1 MTKLAIFCLS
11 LSTSASY
18 NGQIVC
24 IAMDNKHNTGKWIA
38 ILATCLCLGGCS
50 KGGNNYNGNQDTGF
64 IQVPG
69 YGEDN
74 WVTDSD
80 IQDSDLDLLLDLG
93 VKMEFMQWQ
102 FVKMLSNNFEGDR
115 LFCGS
120 GDRSDPDPTVH
131 CFTHLMADA
140 DAYQGALE
148 RLGMSNL
155 MTPTTKGNMVG
166 NLKSIFTAGMT
177 EGQKVREEIQD
188 NLMHMRSGYDQ
199 AAQQQ
204 LYDFYVE
211 MEPTYAKKIGASDA
225 RDFFKKLNNGELDA
239 YAVNIA
245 HIWRDGG
252 IRYSSQTG
260 NRVGD
265 YAVTAFTGNAQYLE
279 SAYRVSGKVAVSLGE
294 LYLTGIDNLAGGYG
308 AKIIE
313 LGETIQTKLE
323 ALRLAAKVLEGK
335 PDWQGM
341 NKYLVNSIMGDVKE
355 AVKDALGGDDMNF
368 GEDILNQIAENM
380 VDKFSE
386 MCTESSADEAESG
399 EEQEQVGA
407 DAKEGDLAILDI
419 YADFGEEAKLII
431 ITDDATG
438 TVSMGRPDVHGR
450 LTVATTPGSKTLTV
464 TKSNGQRLTKKV
476 VAKMGFNTILLKFPQ
491 NPYISANYNPI
502 LLRFDET
509 EEYSGILT
517 NCRYVKINYIGKP
530 AWLNAHIDVFGESV
544 RLTVQA
550 EINNTGAER
559 TATLELQGYNEQG
572 FWGRPLATCKVVVRQ
587 YEEPENYGSI
597 SADRLEYGSEGGK
610 QTVKLTSNTFTK
622 YGYFVSNEYK
632 NWIKANLEGGG
643 SIGITVQPNTGAQ
656 REGEVICYLTN
667 EENPTEDQ
675 KVKFPV
681 RIVQAA
687 GTGVGSF
694 ARASASFWFQDATS
708 SWSDSKGESGSINN
722 DSYSGGV
729 SVSGTVSMRQDSGVY
744 VITAYQESDDDFS
757 YEDGP
762 WKGHDVLQMTITF
775 TAGNPAN
782 PETYIIHS
790 AECKKNRKETPN
802 YAGSDGDYW
811 DVIDLMNFSGVDI
824 PFTKRSDGNKTYEFS
839 LKGEDV
845 PLGMTINGSHYYK
858 CHDDLGSSVN
868 DYWRKD
874 ELRSFNSNDKNS
886 LKVTLTTK

>member
-1 MTKLAIFCLS
+1 
-11 LSTSASY
+11 
-18 NGQIVC
+18 
-24 IAMDNKHNTGKWIA
+24 MDNKHNTGKWIA

-131 CFTHLMADA
+131 CFTRLMADA

-419 YADFGEEAKLII
+419 YADFGEEVKLII

-550 EINNTGAER
+550 EINNTGSER
-559 TATLELQGYNEQG
+559 SATLELQGYNEQG
-572 FWGRPLATCKVVVRQ
+572 FFGRPLATCKVVVRQ

-681 RIVQAA
+681 RIVQKAGQLDGTDYKINTVSIRPYCYMEGNLDYGYEGLQPGKGIDIRTSDDGVITTSLKDNNTVLHVEAKYQTSFHIDREHEDAA
-687 GTGVGSF
+687 HNEGDYEYDYSATFDIHNLAGGGKPVIRNLNVNKYDKYTQTYGEVNSQTNITDITASNIPYTGTSVFLGYYKGTMGEGVNLSY
-694 ARASASFWFQDATS
+694 REEVSDTATS
-708 SWSDSKGESGSINN
+708 YYPGGTWS
-722 DSYSGGV
+722 
-729 SVSGTVSMRQDSGVY
+729 R
-744 VITAYQESDDDFS
+744 
-757 YEDGP
+757 
-762 WKGHDVLQMTITF
+762 
-775 TAGNPAN
+775 
-782 PETYIIHS
+782 
-790 AECKKNRKETPN
+790 
-802 YAGSDGDYW
+802 
-811 DVIDLMNFSGVDI
+811 
-824 PFTKRSDGNKTYEFS
+824 S
-839 LKGEDV
+839 LKYDPTNYIEV
-845 PLGMTINGSHYYK
+845 YLQ
-858 CHDDLGSSVN
+858 
-868 DYWRKD
+868 
-874 ELRSFNSNDKNS
+874 
-886 LKVTLTTK
+886 